1 MARTGARPKRKT
13 TRIAGPRPRQRRRP
27 SSGSN
32 DGGAWSLAGYI
43 YQLLGSS
50 AERVR
55 LAEPPSAPPGEASV
69 RLFLEQHGQDAAV
82 DDGRTTRL
90 VQFKYSQSA
99 RPIQPAELAEILV
112 ALEKSSKQVA
122 RSAAVPWQLVTNR
135 PPSPLAERSLRLAG
149 RTIASR
155 RRRASRSRKESTAQV
170 IARLGHR
177 LDVLRRDLD
186 EFQSSLHSA
195 AAAFGVAD
203 DGVAGRVL
211 DLLQTIAVKAP
222 ERREVSL
229 EALRRALAGYPH
241 PRSVRLADCRGDLR
255 SALESAARVRGGL
268 VPLDIVERRGLN
280 ALLAQRAALAIVYG
294 PGGCGK
300 TLSLFK
306 ALDRRLSDGV
316 GLAGMIVKSP
326 RDLSH
331 VLDSWR
337 NARSAGES
345 PTEALRRLR
354 TANPDAGYPVLV
366 LGLDGLDEVPE
377 TERREAED
385 LIRDFHEMHVNL
397 HRSQLEP
404 DGLLVVTCRDKEDLN
419 HVVAPLGPGGTPP
432 PEVPSLKIEEFSDE
446 EFAAVWAIWFRDET
460 LPRLG
465 SLDEMLATVADAVA
479 APDRRLLALR
489 HPVLLGCTK
498 SLSKEER
505 QLLYRGD
512 SSVWSQVLVSY
523 FDWFTKKTCRRAGCH
538 PRAVRGVLTAAAR
551 ATASAPLGAFD
562 REGDWVTPA
571 ARETGQAPDLVRQI
585 FDDAVTTGVVIA
597 GPTKYT
603 QPVRLPVEWRWRFP
617 ELAAHLASLA

>member
-1 MARTGARPKRKT
+1 MARKDALPKRKT
-13 TRIAGPRPRQRRRP
+13 TRIAGRTHKRKRP
-27 SSGSN
+27 SSRSN
-32 DGGAWSLAGYI
+32 DGGAWSLGGYI
-43 YQLLGSS
+43 YQLLGS
-50 AERVR
+50 ADERVR
-55 LAEPPSAPPGEASV
+55 AVEAPSAIAGESSV
-69 RLFLEQHGQDAAV
+69 RVLLEQHGQDAAV

-99 RPIQPAELAEILV
+99 RPIQPAELAEILA

-122 RSAAVPWQLVTNR
+122 RSAAVRWQLVTNR
-135 PPSPLAERSLRLAG
+135 LPSPAAERSLRRAEG
-149 RTIASR
+149 TTASR
-155 RRRASRSRKESTAQV
+155 RRRASRSGKESTGQV
-170 IARLGHR
+170 IDRLGHR

-195 AAAFGVAD
+195 AAAFGVDD

-211 DLLQTIAVKAP
+211 ELLQTIAVKAP
-222 ERREVSL
+222 GRREVTV
-229 EALRRALAGYPH
+229 EALRRVLAGYPN
-241 PRSVRLADCRGDLR
+241 PKSIRLRDCRGDLR
-255 SALESAARVRGGL
+255 SALESAAQVRGGL
-268 VPLDIVERRGLN
+268 VPRDIVERRGLN
-280 ALLAQRAALAIVYG
+280 ALLAQPAALAIVYG

-306 ALDRRLSDGV
+306 ALDRRLSDSV

-331 VLDSWR
+331 VLNSWR

-354 TANPDAGYPVLV
+354 IANPATGYPVLV
-366 LGLDGLDEVPE
+366 LGLDGLDEVSE

-404 DGLLVVTCRDKEDLN
+404 DGLLVVTCRDEEDVH
-419 HVVAPLGPGGTPP
+419 HVVAPQGPGGPPP
-432 PEVPSLKIEEFSDE
+432 PEIPSLKIEEFTDE
-446 EFAAVWAIWFRDET
+446 EFAAVWAIWFRDEA

-465 SLDEMLATVADAVA
+465 SSDEMLASVADTVA

-498 SLSKEER
+498 LLCKEER
-505 QLLYRGD
+505 QRLYQGD
-512 SSVWSQVLVSY
+512 SAVWRQVLVSY
-523 FDWFTKKTCRRAGCH
+523 FDWFTKKTCRRAECH
-538 PRAVRGVLTAAAR
+538 PRVVLGVLKAAAR
-551 ATASAPLGAFD
+551 ATAETPLGAHD

-571 ARETGQAPDLVRQI
+571 TKETGQAPDLVRQI

-603 QPVRLPVEWRWRFP
+603 QPIHLPIEWRWRFP

>member
-1 MARTGARPKRKT
+1 MARKGALPKRRT
-13 TRIAGPRPRQRRRP
+13 TRTVRRTHKNGRPP
-27 SSGSN
+27 SRLN

-43 YQLLGSS
+43 YQLLGS
-50 AERVR
+50 AVERVR
-55 LAEPPSAPPGEASV
+55 LDGPPSAPEGEASV
-69 RLFLEQHGQDAAV
+69 RVFLEQHGQDAAAG
-82 DDGRTTRL
+82 DSSTTRL

-99 RPIQPAELAEILV
+99 RPIQPAEFTEILLG
-112 ALEKSSKQVA
+112 LEKSSKQVA
-122 RSAAVPWQLVTNR
+122 RSAGIRWQLVTNR
-135 PPSPLAERSLRLAG
+135 PLSPTAERS
-149 RTIASR
+149 R
-155 RRRASRSRKESTAQV
+155 RRSGLTTGSRERHVPRSKNESNAQI
-170 IARLGHR
+170 IARLERR
-177 LDVLRRDLD
+177 LDVVHSDLD
-186 EFQSSLHSA
+186 EFQCSLQAA
-195 AAAFGVAD
+195 AAAFGVED

-211 DLLQTIAVKAP
+211 DLLQTIALKAP

-229 EALRRALAGYPH
+229 EALRRALAGYPK
-241 PRSVRLADCRGDLR
+241 PKSIRLGDCRGDLR
-255 SALESAARVRGGL
+255 SALESAARGRGGL
-268 VPLDIVERRGLN
+268 IPPETVERRGLN

-306 ALDRRLSDGV
+306 ALDQRLSDSV
-316 GLAGMIVKSP
+316 GLADMIVKSP

-337 NARSAGES
+337 NARSASES

-354 TANPDAGYPVLV
+354 IANPDAGYPVLV
-366 LGLDGLDEVPE
+366 LGLDGLDEVSE

-385 LIRDFHEMHVNL
+385 LIRDFHEMHVKL

-404 DGLLVVTCRDKEDLN
+404 DGLLVVTCRDEEDVH
-419 HVVAPLGPGGTPP
+419 HVVAPQGPGGPPP
-432 PEVPSLKIEEFSDE
+432 PEIPSLKIEEFSDE
-446 EFAAVWAIWFRDET
+446 EFAAVWAIWFRDEA

-465 SLDEMLATVADAVA
+465 ALDEMLATVADTVA

-498 SLSKEER
+498 SLCKEER

-512 SSVWSQVLVSY
+512 SAVWSQVLVSY

-538 PRAVRGVLTAAAR
+538 PRVVLGVLKAAAR
-551 ATASAPLGAFD
+551 ATAATPLGAHD

-571 ARETGQAPDLVRQI
+571 AKETGQAPDLVRKI

-603 QPVRLPVEWRWRFP
+603 QPVHLPIEWRWRFP